1 MRYVRFMSQDELDKY
16 KAGETLKNVTDWRK
30 KGQVTSSIGFCFF
43 GDDVAPEK
51 RMEYLTGVVDLDCV
65 AVFECIDGKMKKS
78 SGRYRDPDKDVCVD
92 PFDFLFN
99 PPEMMRVDE
108 YCTEMY
114 SRETMRLVREG
125 KVVDAFRRVIQ
136 WKDVN

>member
-1 MRYVRFMSQDELDKY
+1 MRYVRFMSGTELEKY
-16 KAGETLKNVTDWRK
+16 KSGQTLKNVTDWRK

-43 GDDVAPEK
+43 DDTVPPEK
-51 RMEYLTGVVDLDCV
+51 RIEYLTCVVDLDFV

-78 SGRYRDPDKDVCVD
+78 SGRYRDPDKDAGAD
-92 PFDFLFN
+92 LFDFLFK
-99 PPEMMRVDE
+99 PPAMMSVDE

-114 SRETMRLVREG
+114 SQKTMKLVREG

-136 WKDVN
+136 WKD

>member
-16 KAGETLKNVTDWRK
+16 KAGETLRNLTDWRK
-30 KGQVTSSIGFCFF
+30 RAQVTSSVGFCFF
-43 GDDVAPEK
+43 DDAVKPEK

-92 PFDFLFN
+92 LFDFLFN

-136 WKDVN
+136 WKQS

>member
-16 KAGETLKNVTDWRK
+16 KAGETLRNLTDWRK
-30 KGQVTSSIGFCFF
+30 RSQVTSSVGFCFF
-43 GDDVAPEK
+43 NDAVKPEK
-51 RMEYLTGVVDLDCV
+51 RMEYLTGVVNLDCV

-78 SGRYRDPDKDVCVD
+78 FGRYRDPDKDAGAD
-92 PFDFLFN
+92 LFDFLFK
-99 PPEMMRVDE
+99 PPAMMSVDE

-114 SRETMRLVREG
+114 SQKTMKLVREG

-136 WKDVN
+136 WKQS